1 MPARSRRIE
10 RRARRIDRRLCGQ
23 RERGQG
29 SSRTEGMLEVAQLQ
43 MNLRAGRKRL
53 HVGGAMPRSA
63 PASFRLRRGDP
74 RDVCLAPLST
84 CERYSSSRPRWMQ
97 K

>member
-43 MNLRAGRKRL
+43 MNLRAG
-53 HVGGAMPRSA
+53 
-63 PASFRLRRGDP
+63 
-74 RDVCLAPLST
+74 
-84 CERYSSSRPRWMQ
+84 
-97 K
+97 